1 MIKRLELT
9 NFRNYIS
16 LSLDLPPGLIILQG
30 DNAQGKTNFLEAIY
44 LLATTRSPFSKTDQE
59 FVNWL
64 AQDSPLPFAKI
75 AGVIEGQDGSTRIEL
90 VIAGEPSPSG
100 VRYRKK
106 AFINGVPKRLID
118 ILGRLCCVLFSP
130 SDIEIVSGPPEG
142 RRRFLDIALCQVDS
156 KYCQALALYNKVVER
171 RNHLLKRAQEEG
183 FNEEEFLFWD
193 ESLVKY
199 GSIVTKTRWE
209 ALETMAPEVRKTHMA
224 LTEAEESLQ
233 VLYICSALGE
243 VISDPGL
250 ANPPSL
256 EEIEKAMAQRLAQAR
271 SKDLDQGVTT
281 IGPHR
286 DDVRFL
292 LNGRD
297 ISTYGSRGQQRSA
310 AFSLRLAE
318 MTFIEKASGES
329 PLLLLDEVLSE
340 LDQKRRER
348 LTEIVSQ
355 APQAIITTLEW
366 GGFRKEFLA
375 KAHLFT
381 VTQGNVRAVSLSSI
395 PTAA

>member
-1 MIKRLELT
+1 MIKRIELT

-64 AQDSPLPFAKI
+64 VQDSPLPFAKI
-75 AGVIEGQDGSTRIEL
+75 AGVIESEGGGTRIEL
-90 VIAGEPSPSG
+90 VIAGEPSASG

-118 ILGRLCCVLFSP
+118 VLGRLCCVLFSP

-171 RNHLLKRAQEEG
+171 RNHLLKKAQEEG

-199 GSIVTKTRWE
+199 GSLVTKTRWE
-209 ALETMAPEVRKTHMA
+209 ALGAMAPEVKKTHMA
-224 LTEAEESLQ
+224 LTEEEESLQ
-233 VLYICSALGE
+233 VLYICSAIGE
-243 VISDPGL
+243 VISDLSL
-250 ANPPSL
+250 ANPPPL
-256 EEIEKAMAQRLAQAR
+256 EEIEKAMAQKLLQAR
-271 SKDLDQGVTT
+271 EKDLDQGVTT

-318 MTFIEKASGES
+318 MAFIEKARGES

-340 LDQKRRER
+340 LDQKRRDR

-366 GGFRKEFLA
+366 GGFRKEFLE
-375 KAHLFT
+375 KAHLFN
-381 VTQGNVRAVSLSSI
+381 VTQGKVRAVSLSSI

>member
-1 MIKRLELT
+1 
-9 NFRNYIS
+9 
-16 LSLDLPPGLIILQG
+16 
-30 DNAQGKTNFLEAIY
+30 
-44 LLATTRSPFSKTDQE
+44 
-59 FVNWL
+59 
-64 AQDSPLPFAKI
+64 
-75 AGVIEGQDGSTRIEL
+75 
-90 VIAGEPSPSG
+90 
-100 VRYRKK
+100 
-106 AFINGVPKRLID
+106 
-118 ILGRLCCVLFSP
+118 
-130 SDIEIVSGPPEG
+130 
-142 RRRFLDIALCQVDS
+142 
-156 KYCQALALYNKVVER
+156 
-171 RNHLLKRAQEEG
+171 
-183 FNEEEFLFWD
+183 
-193 ESLVKY
+193 
-199 GSIVTKTRWE
+199 
-209 ALETMAPEVRKTHMA
+209 
-224 LTEAEESLQ
+224 
-233 VLYICSALGE
+233 LGE
-243 VISDPGL
+243 VISDLGL

-271 SKDLDQGVTT
+271 NKDLDQGVTT

-297 ISTYGSRGQQRSA
+297 ISAYGSRGQQRSA

>member
-64 AQDSPLPFAKI
+64 AQDSPIPFAKI
-75 AGVIEGQDGSTRIEL
+75 AGVIEGKGEETRLEL
-90 VIAGEPSPSG
+90 VIAGEPGPLG

-118 ILGRLCCVLFSP
+118 IIGRLCCVLFSP
-130 SDIEIVSGPPEG
+130 SDVEIVSGPPEG
-142 RRRFLDIALCQVDS
+142 RRRFLDIALCQVDLT
-156 KYCQALALYNKVVER
+156 YCQALALYNKVVER
-171 RNHLLKRAQEEG
+171 RNHLLKKAQEEG

-199 GSIVTKTRWE
+199 GSVVTKMRWE
-209 ALETMAPEVRKTHMA
+209 ALGTMAQEVRKTHMA

-233 VLYICSALGE
+233 VLYICSAVGE
-243 VISDPGL
+243 VISEPGL
-250 ANPPSL
+250 ANPPPP
-256 EEIEKAMAQRLAQAR
+256 EEIEKAMAQRLVQVR
-271 SKDLDQGVTT
+271 GKDLDQGVTT

-318 MTFIEKASGES
+318 MAFIEKASGES

-340 LDQKRRER
+340 LDQKRRDR

-366 GGFRKEFLA
+366 GGFRKEFLE

-381 VTQGNVRAVSLSSI
+381 VNQGNVKAVSLSSI

>member
-1 MIKRLELT
+1 MIKRIELT

-16 LSLDLPPGLIILQG
+16 LSLDLPPGLTILQG

-64 AQDSPLPFAKI
+64 VQDSPLPFAKI
-75 AGVIEGQDGSTRIEL
+75 AGVIESEGGGTRIEL
-90 VIAGEPSPSG
+90 VIAGEPSASG

-106 AFINGVPKRLID
+106 VFINGVPKRLID
-118 ILGRLCCVLFSP
+118 VLGRLRCVLFSP

-142 RRRFLDIALCQVDS
+142 RRRFLDIALCQVDL

-171 RNHLLKRAQEEG
+171 RNHLLKKAQEEG

-209 ALETMAPEVRKTHMA
+209 ALRAMAPEIKKTHMA
-224 LTEAEESLQ
+224 LTEEEESLQ
-233 VLYICSALGE
+233 VLYICSAIGE
-243 VISDPGL
+243 VISDLSL
-250 ANPPSL
+250 ANPPPL
-256 EEIEKAMAQRLAQAR
+256 EEIEKAMAQKLLQAR
-271 SKDLDQGVTT
+271 AKDLDQGVTT

-297 ISTYGSRGQQRSA
+297 ISAYGSRGQQRSA

-318 MTFIEKASGES
+318 MSFIEKVSGES

-340 LDQKRRER
+340 LDQKRRDR

-355 APQAIITTLEW
+355 APQAVITTLDW
-366 GGFRKEFLA
+366 GGFRKEFLERA
-375 KAHLFT
+375 NLFT
-381 VTQGNVRAVSLSSI
+381 VTQGNVKAVSLSSI